1 MKLDLINFG
10 IDITFGNISTGLK
23 SVKIQIEYR
32 YSWGSFVSCWFRFD
46 QIRLEMKIQLEFI
59 KSE

>member
-23 SVKIQIEYR
+23 SVKI
-32 YSWGSFVSCWFRFD
+32 
-46 QIRLEMKIQLEFI
+46 
-59 KSE
+59 